1 MYPGRSGLESPSMA
15 DDGGVLGNLP
25 SSRPGR
31 RSAKRSTGG
40 TPAKSA
46 GEAAERAEVAGKA
59 AARPTRTPKAA
70 RTSPKPG
77 RKAAGAAS
85 PGGQAGGP
93 ARARQPAGAT
103 APDPRSSRPIE
114 AEASSEPLAVAV
126 RTAAGLAFTGVR
138 VAGALTQELLRR
150 LPRP

>member
-1 MYPGRSGLESPSMA
+1 MA

-31 RSAKRSTGG
+31 RSAKRDAGES
-40 TPAKSA
+40 PAKTA
-46 GEAAERAEVAGKA
+46 GRAAAKAEQAGKA
-59 AARPTRTPKAA
+59 AAKPARTSKAA

-85 PGGQAGGP
+85 PGGRGRTP
-93 ARARQPAGAT
+93 AADPLQPEPSGDAVT
-103 APDPRSSRPIE
+103 A
-114 AEASSEPLAVAV
+114 AV
-126 RTAAGLAFTGVR
+126 RTAAGLAVAGAR
-138 VAGALTQELLRR
+138 VAGAVGRELVRR

>member
-1 MYPGRSGLESPSMA
+1 MA

-31 RSAKRSTGG
+31 RSAKRDSGG
-40 TPAKSA
+40 SPAKTA
-46 GEAAERAEVAGKA
+46 GQAAAKAEQAGKA
-59 AARPTRTPKAA
+59 AAKPARTSKAA

-85 PGGQAGGP
+85 PGGRKA
-93 ARARQPAGAT
+93 ARAASPGGRPSAGRKPTASSRGATPRQPADPIRPEPAGDAVT
-103 APDPRSSRPIE
+103 A
-114 AEASSEPLAVAV
+114 AA
-126 RTAAGLAFTGVR
+126 RTAAGLAVAGVR
-138 VAGALTQELLRR
+138 VAGAVGRELLRR